1 MGRSSL
7 WLCVGI
13 VVSALVAAG
22 SLVGAIIT
30 TRPPWAIVTVLSGAL
45 AALFLTMLVRLRL
58 RGLITVLDRRT
69 SELSRRFDDGQ
80 SEVRGDIAR
89 EVADLRASQG
99 DLLAR
104 FEARMRTRVLA
115 AEEDANDR
123 FERLQED
130 LEGVRRALGTVASA
144 AREMDERV
152 SSKVDLAIDE
162 LESAMAQLGVDT
174 NAGIDKLQQRHQQL
188 FDSVA
193 RFRETYKQARTDL
206 KQGQRLI
213 EADVLKL
220 RRLVGRTQ
228 ADVSALAIETIGE
241 AATPTVLE
249 GAESLA
255 LRVLRS
261 RLQGTGTLPEDALV
275 LLHRLPELANQLSVT
290 ELRKAARLSRQ
301 LGFSSL
307 AISLLEKVF
316 CLTEEEQ
323 DGAVLEAWRDE
334 RYVEEMDF
342 DDLLPDGVEP
352 LLDSVADVV
361 IHVVGHSL
369 PHTQSGYTIRTHETA
384 KAQLAVGLTPH
395 VVNQGGIYE
404 DVQNYELDGVS
415 YWALQTGP
423 RKGRLRSDWLKANVE
438 ALVALAREL
447 KPAILHA
454 HSDYLNA
461 MIAECVGKV
470 LGIPVVYEQ
479 RGFWEES
486 WWSRVVDS
494 HEDRRALFSKL
505 PLPEAYASRQRQEAQ
520 ARSKATRVVTL
531 AEVMVEHAKDQ
542 NDRFG
547 WGMPAVDVVQN
558 AVDVDQFAQVRRRPE
573 LATELGIAGPVVGY
587 VSSMVAYEGIDV
599 LVDGFLQL
607 RNLLRESKGQTD
619 EQLAQTLVRDWA
631 MGDSADALLQPVR
644 QLASGPEPELL
655 LVGDGIAVQRLDDG
669 VRLDPGIHLVGRVPK
684 DEVLEYYGLIDVFVV
699 PRKPFAVSE
708 LVTPLKPFE
717 AMAAGRAL
725 IMSDVRALREI
736 AQESGASLLFEPGNA
751 TDLAAQLARLLAD
764 EDQRE
769 SLGRK
774 GREWVSKARTWEEN
788 AWAYAALYSELG
800 MQFTPSLWAVGR
812 RHLKPLGLS
821 ATPLLRGLQE
831 AETPRAGG
839 WFDASE
845 QTQSAAEI
853 MEDGWL
859 APGVGRLEW
868 QGFNWDEACK
878 DHRSAAFHLHSWDL
892 IQPAM
897 REWFET
903 RDEALLDWMLMVAQS
918 WRAHVLAGPAEGSM
932 AWYDMALAVRL
943 GRLGRLVC
951 WAVQCGREAQG
962 LELVPLLLEHVDRLL
977 EPGAF
982 NPRNN
987 HGFFAAAAG
996 LDHHRLF
1003 GSVLDTG
1010 RVHAISDERMR
1021 TMVEAQFAPD
1031 GGHREHSPAY
1041 HGFLL
1046 GSFQA
1051 AVREGLIDDPALVE
1065 VLRRAEHA
1073 LGWFVQPD
1081 GLLAQFGDTDAV
1093 AVNQAMLAEVTDE
1106 ATLFQISRGE
1116 KGCST
1121 TDELFVLPE
1130 AGYAMVRSPQPQ
1142 NAQAMGTESYLA
1154 VLASFHSRAHKHAD
1168 DLTVVWTHKGHE
1180 VLVDSGRFGYL
1191 ELLPADSPDRLKG
1204 FYYSRPERQYVEST
1218 RAHNTVEVDGRDIE
1232 RRKRSAYGSG
1242 ILQASH
1248 LSDGSFWLDAEAP
1261 HDTYVHRRRLHFHP
1275 GHSLIFDDE
1284 LILAAE
1290 HEVFTVWFNL
1300 NGDLEVKE
1308 ARGHVDFSIP
1318 NTGEIVRMTSSVEAH
1333 DIVRGQT
1340 GPLRGWRSRRDR
1352 HMEPAWSVAI
1362 RVPVTSRHQTI
1373 RTQFHVIDPKL
1384 G

>member
-1 MGRSSL
+1 MRTTSGL
-7 WLCVGI
+7 LLGGLLAVG
-13 VVSALVAAG
+13 VVAA
-22 SLVGAIIT
+22 L
-30 TRPPWAIVTVLSGAL
+30 LAL
-45 AALFLTMLVRLRL
+45 PLTMSQGAAWAWLGTAG
-58 RGLITVLDRRT
+58 GLLAGISAGLLYRMRTRRILDVLDRRHRT
-69 SELSRRFDDGQ
+69 LLAKVEASEAAARQQEKTVD
-80 SEVRGDIAR
+80 EVRRAVREASESAR
-89 EVADLRASQG
+89 LGTEALRG
-99 DLLAR
+99 ELLG
-104 FEARMRTRVLA
+104 V
-115 AEEDANDR
+115 DR
-123 FERLQED
+123 RSAQSAED
-130 LEGVRRALGTVASA
+130 LEENLHRRLDVAERGSNARLDMLREELRAEA
-144 AREMDERV
+144 AAFQEQGDAH
-152 SSKVDLAIDE
+152 LAE
-162 LESAMAQLGVDT
+162 LEAKHQ
-174 NAGIDKLQQRHQQL
+174 KL
-188 FDSVA
+188 FGSVT
-193 RFRETYKQARTDL
+193 RFRETYQGARAELQTAQRSLRNDL
-206 KQGQRLI
+206 GATQKRVQRVESRILSLAVVHALGLPAQSAVD
-213 EADVLKL
+213 ELPYRGLLLAALKAEL
-220 RRLVGRTQ
+220 KAPPYDR
-228 ADVSALAIETIGE
+228 ALALAGQAAELLGE
-241 AATPTVLE
+241 LGLGE
-249 GAESLA
+249 LRILA
-255 LRVLRS
+255 KEARSTGLLRLAIQVQEVIADASARGSDARALSHWQDELRVDS
-261 RLQGTGTLPEDALV
+261 
-275 LLHRLPELANQLSVT
+275 
-290 ELRKAARLSRQ
+290 
-301 LGFSSL
+301 
-307 AISLLEKVF
+307 
-316 CLTEEEQ
+316 
-323 DGAVLEAWRDE
+323 
-334 RYVEEMDF
+334 MDF
-342 DDLLPDGVEP
+342 WDLVPEGVEP
-352 LLDSVADVV
+352 LGSQTEVV
-361 IHVVGHSL
+361 LHLVGKAL
-369 PHTQSGYTIRTHETA
+369 PETQSGYTVRTHETV
-384 KAQLAVGLTPH
+384 KAQLALGMQP
-395 VVNQGGIYE
+395 VVAVQGGVRAE
-404 DVQNYELDGVS
+404 DAAEDYELDGIRYITLEAPARNRV
-415 YWALQTGP
+415 ART
-423 RKGRLRSDWLKANVE
+423 DWLRANINS
-438 ALVALAREL
+438 LVNVCQEL
-447 KPAILHA
+447 RPRVLHA

-461 MIAECVGKV
+461 MIAEPVGKA

-486 WWSRVVDS
+486 WWSRLVGDDAERS
-494 HEDRRALFSKL
+494 DIFERLMM
-505 PLPEAYASRQRQEAQ
+505 PEAYTGRQRQEAQ
-520 ARSKATRVVTL
+520 ARAKATRLVTL

-631 MGDSADALLQPVR
+631 MGDSADALLQHVR

-684 DEVLEYYGLIDVFVV
+684 DEVLDYYGLIDVFVV

-932 AWYDMALAVRL
+932 AWYDMALAGRL

-962 LELVPLLLEHVDRLL
+962 LALVPLLLEHVHRLL

-996 LDHHRLF
+996 LDYHRLF
-1003 GSVLDTG
+1003 GSVLDTE

-1232 RRKRSAYGSG
+1232 RRKRSPYGSG
-1242 ILQASH
+1242 ILQVSR
-1248 LSDGSFWLDAEAP
+1248 LSDGSFCLDAEAP

-1275 GHSLIFDDE
+1275 GHSLILEDE
-1284 LILAAE
+1284 LGFSGD
-1290 HEVFTVWFNL
+1290 HEQITVWFNIDGSL
-1300 NGDLEVKE
+1300 DIVE
-1308 ARGHVDFSIP
+1308 APGHLDIIVPSS
-1318 NTGEIVRMTSSVEAH
+1318 GEILRMTSSAESLDV
-1333 DIVRGQT
+1333 VRGQQN
-1340 GPLRGWRSRRDR
+1340 PLRGWRSRRDR
-1352 HMEPAWSVAI
+1352 TLEPVWSLAL
-1362 RVPVTSRHQTI
+1362 RVPVTGTSRSVTTEF
-1373 RTQFHVIDPKL
+1373 RVVDRE
-1384 G
+1384 GE